1 LGAGHPTKVYI
12 DHSALVTLLK
22 QDDAHGRI
30 AKWQTKLA
38 EYDVEYAH
46 IPGTQDVIA
55 DGMRRIPAPYFDLG
69 ATDHNVDEK
78 KGKNIGK
85 KHGGSQA
92 ANRKVEEA
100 FVVTLEEQK
109 SWKKWLDCE

>member
-1 LGAGHPTKVYI
+1 
-12 DHSALVTLLK
+12 
-22 QDDAHGRI
+22 
-30 AKWQTKLA
+30 
-38 EYDVEYAH
+38 
-46 IPGTQDVIA
+46 
-55 DGMRRIPAPYFDLG
+55 
-69 ATDHNVDEK
+69 VDEK